1 MLFLYFNQ
9 GNGICLPFTLEISE
23 DTSFVTME
31 KILRNRSLV
40 DQFGLS
46 PNVEVDRFYIIWFI
60 INLYFYL

>member
-1 MLFLYFNQ
+1 MLFLIYRKWLLPYLNLRRHKLCY
-9 GNGICLPFTLEISE
+9 NG
-23 DTSFVTME
+23 
-31 KILRNRSLV
+31 KNLRNRSLV